1 MWFDDPFGDGRPPI
15 LFPKVRCGG
24 RRVAWVRQFWSKELR
39 CTAQRSLGSQPID
52 LGTVAPLIRERM
64 EPQERAQA
72 EAWFSQQ
79 KVETNT
85 VSAVRE
91 IEEAV
96 TRLRGAAENLKAMAT
111 SSNANLVLAAGRV
124 GAAQK
129 AVFDSAAR
137 AFQEA
142 LDAAARN
149 GAKMT
154 APKPATPAS
163 ARPEA
168 LKGPD
173 APLPAAAPP
182 DALVEAPVALQTEPS
197 PDPAKPAKKGKKSTW
212 SRTERRAQQ
221 TVDAAPQARET
232 AGRSDRKKK
241 AVAQSAAQPE
251 MPIAAPTAESV
262 SVADDVPTMT
272 FDDAAPEA
280 AVVVFM
286 PMPAPPSAALV
297 DAGEQLDLETFLAS
311 LDGGQFEPMPKPT
324 VPSR

>member
-39 CTAQRSLGSQPID
+39 GTAQRSLGSQPID

-64 EPQERAQA
+64 EPQELAQA

-96 TRLRGAAENLKAMAT
+96 ARLRGAAENLKAMAT

-129 AVFDSAAR
+129 AVFDSAVR

-149 GAKMT
+149 GANLT
-154 APKPATPAS
+154 APKPEAPAS
-163 ARPEA
+163 AH
-168 LKGPD
+168 
-173 APLPAAAPP
+173 P
-182 DALVEAPVALQTEPS
+182 DALVKPPVGVLAGPTPG
-197 PDPAKPAKKGKKSTW
+197 PAQPTKKGKKT
-212 SRTERRAQQ
+212 SRSKSEHKGQHTSD
-221 TVDAAPQARET
+221 DAAPQARAT
-232 AGRSDRKKK
+232 AGRDGRKRKAGGPDDHRAQNADRG
-241 AVAQSAAQPE
+241 S
-251 MPIAAPTAESV
+251 
-262 SVADDVPTMT
+262 
-272 FDDAAPEA
+272 
-280 AVVVFM
+280 
-286 PMPAPPSAALV
+286 
-297 DAGEQLDLETFLAS
+297 
-311 LDGGQFEPMPKPT
+311 DGGLGARGRQRADRDIRRGRTSGGGRTAGP
-324 VPSR
+324 